1 MQFSWTEPPPP
12 SSLSTTTSFP
22 SEEVPLLRSPLH
34 INLHKQNEEATRLQY
49 WRDLGAVE
57 EQRRE
62 ETRAGGSRNC
72 FSHYSNFCVLQSESG
87 GNLVST
93 FTFCRSLIKVKFP
106 TDQFRPALGSCC
118 CSVDCHHAQKTSKLP
133 YFRLFRPIPKYFLPL
148 LPYTDLVPPST
159 DPVPP
164 STNQYRR
171 ILTQYHHGSTITAL
185 Y

>member
-1 MQFSWTEPPPP
+1 MSKEQWRSAARAVSGRERKQLLFSGGAHPSTQSSWTELPPPHHHLQQLLFSVRRCPCSRNPLNIGKP
-12 SSLSTTTSFP
+12 SHSISSST
-22 SEEVPLLRSPLH
+22 ERELLGSPLFPW
-34 INLHKQNEEATRLQY
+34 IFRWDEEAIRLQY
-49 WRDLGAVE
+49 WRDLLAVE

-118 CSVDCHHAQKTSKLP
+118 RLIDCC
-133 YFRLFRPIPKYFLPL
+133 
-148 LPYTDLVPPST
+148 
-159 DPVPP
+159 
-164 STNQYRR
+164 
-171 ILTQYHHGSTITAL
+171 
-185 Y
+185 